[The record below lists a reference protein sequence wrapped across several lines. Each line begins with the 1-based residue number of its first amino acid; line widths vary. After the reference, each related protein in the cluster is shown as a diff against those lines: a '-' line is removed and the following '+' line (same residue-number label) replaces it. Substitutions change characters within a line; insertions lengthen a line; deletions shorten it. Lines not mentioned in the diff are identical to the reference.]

1 MEKTRN
7 EEIEYIH
14 SNRKDFGDNCLLRDD
29 EIMEAVICAATTT
42 YTNISLFYN
51 DYERLCFKKRIDEMM
66 FINASND
73 LYLLALLHID
83 DEEYKRIR
91 MEFDEKAGVQLEEIF
106 Y

>member
-1 MEKTRN
+1 MLKKRN

-14 SNRKDFGDNCLLRDD
+14 SNRKDFGDNYLLRDD
-29 EIMEAVICAATTT
+29 EVMKEVICAATTT

-51 DYERLCFKKRIDEMM
+51 DYEKLCFKKRIDKMM
-66 FINASND
+66 FINAAND
-73 LYLLALLHID
+73 LYLLALLLID

-91 MEFDEKAGVQLEEIF
+91 IELDEKAGIQPEEIF

>member
-7 EEIEYIH
+7 EEVEYIH
-14 SNRKDFGDNCLLRDD
+14 SNRKDFGDNYLLRDD
-29 EIMEAVICAATTT
+29 EIMRAVICAATTT

-66 FINASND
+66 FINAAND

-83 DEEYKRIR
+83 DEEYERIR
-91 MEFDEKAGVQLEEIF
+91 IELDKNAAV
-106 Y
+106 

>member
-14 SNRKDFGDNCLLRDD
+14 SNRKDFGDNYLLRDD
-29 EIMEAVICAATTT
+29 EIIKEVVIAATTT

-66 FINASND
+66 FINAAND

-91 MEFDEKAGVQLEEIF
+91 EGLEDNAK
-106 Y
+106 

>member
-1 MEKTRN
+1 MYKTRN
-7 EEIEYIH
+7 EEIDYIH
-14 SNRKDFGDNCLLRDD
+14 SNRIDFGDNHLLRDD
-29 EIMEAVICAATTT
+29 EIIREVICAATTT

-66 FINASND
+66 FINAAND

-83 DEEYKRIR
+83 DEEYERIR
-91 MEFDEKAGVQLEEIF
+91 MEFDENAGVQPEKIF

>member
-7 EEIEYIH
+7 EEVEYIH
-14 SNRKDFGDNCLLRDD
+14 SNRKDFGDNYLLRDD
-29 EIMEAVICAATTT
+29 EIIRTVICAATTT

-51 DYERLCFKKRIDEMM
+51 DYERLYFKKHIDEMM

-83 DEEYKRIR
+83 DEEYERIR
-91 MEFDEKAGVQLEEIF
+91 IEFDENAGVQQEKVF
-106 Y
+106 

>member
-7 EEIEYIH
+7 EEIDYIH
-14 SNRKDFGDNCLLRDD
+14 NNRKDFGDNHLLRDD
-29 EIMEAVICAATTT
+29 EIMEAVICTATTT

-51 DYERLCFKKRIDEMM
+51 DFERLHFKKLIDEKVY
-66 FINASND
+66 INALND

-91 MEFDEKAGVQLEEIF
+91 EELEEDAK
-106 Y
+106 

>member
-29 EIMEAVICAATTT
+29 EIMRAVICAATTT

-51 DYERLCFKKRIDEMM
+51 DYERLHFKKRIDEMM

-83 DEEYKRIR
+83 DEEYERIR
-91 MEFDEKAGVQLEEIF
+91 VEFDENAGIQQEKVF

>member
-14 SNRKDFGDNCLLRDD
+14 SNRKDFGDNYLLRDD
-29 EIMEAVICAATTT
+29 EIMRAVICAAKTT

-83 DEEYKRIR
+83 DEEYERIR
-91 MEFDEKAGVQLEEIF
+91 IEFDENAGVQQEKVF
-106 Y
+106 

>member
-14 SNRKDFGDNCLLRDD
+14 SNRKDFGDNYLLRDD
-29 EIMEAVICAATTT
+29 EIMSAVICTATTT

-51 DYERLCFKKRIDEMM
+51 DYERLYFKKLIDEMM
-66 FINASND
+66 FINAAND

-83 DEEYKRIR
+83 DEEYERIR
-91 MEFDEKAGVQLEEIF
+91 EELEDNA
-106 Y
+106 

>member
-1 MEKTRN
+1 MLKTRN

-14 SNRKDFGDNCLLRDD
+14 SNRIDFGDNYLLRDD
-29 EIMEAVICAATTT
+29 EIMRAVICAATTT

-51 DYERLCFKKRIDEMM
+51 DYERLYFKKRIDEMM

-83 DEEYKRIR
+83 DEEYEQIR
-91 MEFDEKAGVQLEEIF
+91 KELENDK
-106 Y
+106 